1 MLCYVNPNGKE
12 TVNSVQ
18 IHTNTEAIN
27 GFQISDCI
35 LQAKKTNIHHSQPG
49 ARLERG
55 GARIVGGEVC
65 LRAKGGADEPLYREG
80 QTGLQDNDVC
90 GDFFLHN
97 FYDVSASGCPSDR

>member
-1 MLCYVNPNGKE
+1 MGCKYPIAFFK
-12 TVNSVQ
+12 Q
-18 IHTNTEAIN
+18 
-27 GFQISDCI
+27 
-35 LQAKKTNIHHSQPG
+35 KKTNIHHSQPG